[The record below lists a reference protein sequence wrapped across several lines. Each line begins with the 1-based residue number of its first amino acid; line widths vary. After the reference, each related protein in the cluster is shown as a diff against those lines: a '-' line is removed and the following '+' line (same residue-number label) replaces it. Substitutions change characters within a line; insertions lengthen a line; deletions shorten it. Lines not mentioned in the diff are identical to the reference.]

1 MSKSASFRDGG
12 RWSGHARRSA
22 HVGDAGLILQ
32 AGLIGLL
39 HLGVVAEARLLA
51 RLHVLRFPAFGDAFD
66 DRLMARDGLGGGL
79 LLVRLDLVD
88 AIEPGLG
95 AGCVASILLF
105 GVVLVGRVAG
115 LAAHF
120 LAPVL
125 SVAVAVAQ
133 DLVRDRRD
141 GAGPRQEGERQQ
153 DAEKVLRHERRL
165 QWTD

>member
-1 MSKSASFRDGG
+1 
-12 RWSGHARRSA
+12 
-22 HVGDAGLILQ
+22 
-32 AGLIGLL
+32 
-39 HLGVVAEARLLA
+39 
-51 RLHVLRFPAFGDAFD
+51 
-66 DRLMARDGLGGGL
+66 RLMARDGLGGGL

-133 DLVRDRRD
+133 DLVRDRRH
-141 GAGPRQEGERQQ
+141 GAGPTQEGERQQ
-153 DAEKVLRHERRL
+153 DAEKVLRHARRL
-165 QWTD
+165 QWTDAAPGARLRRAYARVPMVPRPPFDGRPDTNAASRGGCRRRQVMWKVELQMWPVMMARGD